1 MYVKNLD
8 YKLIYN
14 KLSVSVISSV
24 TNIIIITC
32 VQRLLERTLR
42 NQKTY
47 SLWEGNL
54 GGWRRE
60 GGKRDFTVFHLGP
73 FEFSMYTI

>member
-1 MYVKNLD
+1 MYVKYLE
-8 YKLIYN
+8 YKLTYN
-14 KLSVSVISSV
+14 RLSSVISSV

-47 SLWEGNL
+47 SLWEGSL
-54 GGWRRE
+54 GGWRRK

-73 FEFSMYTI
+73 SEFSMYTI